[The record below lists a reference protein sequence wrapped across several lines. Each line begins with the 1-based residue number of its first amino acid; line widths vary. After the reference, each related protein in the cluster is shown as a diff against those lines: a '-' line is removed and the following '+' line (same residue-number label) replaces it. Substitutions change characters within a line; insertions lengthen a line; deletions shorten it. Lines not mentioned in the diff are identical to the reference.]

1 MADSQSN
8 PDPAGFHKP
17 EKLPKLPS
25 YAKISKRP
33 LLHPAIP
40 NPFASSA
47 FQKVVYVKHKTP
59 FIPIIK
65 RVRHLLS
72 KAEDRDT
79 QSLISRKTPLDAK
92 RVEAAIAGGQEEKKG
107 NREEIYVKATGRA
120 IERALQVALFFQQ
133 QSDCRVRISTGTA
146 DAIDDIIVKPKK
158 NRANLP
164 SDEEDRDVHENKNG
178 RKPGQKR
185 KRADEKE
192 VELPE
197 ARIRHTNVLEV
208 AISLR

>member
-1 MADSQSN
+1 M
-8 PDPAGFHKP
+8 
-17 EKLPKLPS
+17 
-25 YAKISKRP
+25 KISKRP

-40 NPFASSA
+40 TPFASSA
-47 FQKVVYVKHKTP
+47 FQKVVYVKYKTP

-79 QSLISRKTPLDAK
+79 QSLISRKTPLNAK
-92 RVEAAIAGGQEEKKG
+92 RVEAAITGGQEEKKR

-120 IERALQVALFFQQ
+120 IDRALQVALFFQQ

-146 DAIDDIIVKPKK
+146 DAIDDIIVKPRK
-158 NRANLP
+158 NRVDLP
-164 SDEEDRDVHENKNG
+164 NDEEDRDVHENKNG

-185 KRADEKE
+185 KRVDEKE

-197 ARIRHTNVLEV
+197 ARIRHTNVIEV

>member
-1 MADSQSN
+1 M
-8 PDPAGFHKP
+8 
-17 EKLPKLPS
+17 
-25 YAKISKRP
+25 KISKRP

-40 NPFASSA
+40 TPFASSA

-79 QSLISRKTPLDAK
+79 QSLISRKTPLNAK
-92 RVEAAIAGGQEEKKG
+92 RVEAAITGGQEEKKR

-120 IERALQVALFFQQ
+120 IDRALQVALFFQQ

-146 DAIDDIIVKPKK
+146 DAIDDIIVKPRK
-158 NRANLP
+158 NRVDLP
-164 SDEEDRDVHENKNG
+164 NDEEDRDVHENKNG

-192 VELPE
+192 MELPE
-197 ARIRHTNVLEV
+197 ARIRHTNVIEV

>member
-1 MADSQSN
+1 MTDPQSSPN
-8 PDPAGFHKP
+8 ATSSRKP
-17 EKLPKLPS
+17 KKLPKLPD
-25 YAKISKRP
+25 YVRVSKRP

-40 NPFASSA
+40 TPFTSSA

-79 QSLISRKTPLDAK
+79 QSLLPRKTPLDAK
-92 RVEAAIAGGQEEKKG
+92 TIEAAIAEGQGEKKG
-107 NREEIYVKATGRA
+107 KREEIFVKASGRA

-146 DAIDDIIVKPKK
+146 DAIDDIIVKLTKGEIS
-158 NRANLP
+158 LP
-164 SDEEDRDVHENKNG
+164 SDGKDSAQNNKNRQNQG
-178 RKPGQKR
+178 HKR

-197 ARIRHTNVLEV
+197 ARIRHTNVIEV